1 MTYEAIDKGSFELIP
16 LLRRFQHGV
25 STKMVIKVIPESLT
39 LDFIQSI
46 PSKGI
51 ITSSHM
57 RFDPIIENSKVPSN
71 YYEGFFNTEESTD
84 MNLEHTDLGDIDDNT
99 DLGDI
104 DDNTDLGDID
114 DNTDLGDIDDNT
126 DLGDIDDNDGSSTST
141 LEDDILS
148 KSSSSSSLSSD
159 CSSNIDNDISNGMNI
174 SKKLSSHENKF
185 KSNFNGK
192 KRKLNKGIWRP
203 LHTIFDI
210 KKISNTLI

>member
-46 PSKGI
+46 PNKAI

-84 MNLEHTDLGDIDDNT
+84 MNLEH
-99 DLGDI
+99 
-104 DDNTDLGDID
+104 
-114 DNTDLGDIDDNT
+114 T

-174 SKKLSSHENKF
+174 SKKSSSHENKF

-210 KKISNTLI
+210 KKISNTFI